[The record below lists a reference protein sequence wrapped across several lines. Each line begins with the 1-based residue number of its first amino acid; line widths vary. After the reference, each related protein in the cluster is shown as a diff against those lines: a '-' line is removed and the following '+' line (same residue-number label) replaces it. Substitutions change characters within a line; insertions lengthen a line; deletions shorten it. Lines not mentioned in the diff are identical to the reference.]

1 MNPTEKIDAALD
13 SVLRASGSYNINYA
27 SEYALNNMREAMRKI
42 MAESYSGEIFKLEQ
56 QLQFVNIASHSL
68 AALLCGLQTV
78 SEKDGYELI
87 RRESILKHVL
97 QWRKN
102 WDVAMDLAGSNDAHE
117 AMKGKLDE

>member
-1 MNPTEKIDAALD
+1 MTPTEKIDAALD
-13 SVLRASGSYNINYA
+13 SVLRASGSYNLNYA

-42 MAESYSGEIFKLEQ
+42 MAESYSGEILKLEQ

-87 RRESILKHVL
+87 RRESVLEHVL

-117 AMKGKLDE
+117 AMKWK